1 MSMSTKYKKNEKKMT
16 ISVIQ
21 HEVNKLPAFL
31 SFRVSQNHIIN
42 DNLLKFRS
50 VIGLDPMYSQL
61 KY

>member
-1 MSMSTKYKKNEKKMT
+1 MT